1 MLDAAGWRGG
11 SAAASDPVTAPG
23 CAGPLRRARHPPAAS
38 SSSSSS
44 SVGAAAVAATTS
56 AGSAAA
62 ARLPEGRDLALRLL

>member
-38 SSSSSS
+38 SSSSS
-44 SVGAAAVAATTS
+44 VGAAAVAATTS

-62 ARLPEGRDLALRLL
+62 ARLPEGRDLVLRLL

>member
-44 SVGAAAVAATTS
+44 VGAAAVAATTS

-62 ARLPEGRDLALRLL
+62 ARLPEGRDLVLRLL

>member
-44 SVGAAAVAATTS
+44 VGAAAVAATTS